1 MPAII
6 QYMIT
11 LLMFLICKK
20 IKPPDNL
27 MFLRQC
33 QLSVCGGGA
42 DLHRVWRGSCQ
53 MLLPTHTAGDD
64 HDGDHDD
71 QDDGG
76 MTMMVMTTTKMM
88 VVMTITIIMTHY
100 SLSRRCHELTTLV
113 WTCPRVSPSPI
124 WQVTPRMPSI
134 QMPGLSRTQ

>member
-1 MPAII
+1 MTVRVHLHFRA
-6 QYMIT
+6 T
-11 LLMFLICKK
+11 LHPMKDHPPHVSHLQKE

-76 MTMMVMTTTKMM
+76 MTMMVMTTTKIM
-88 VVMTITIIMTHY
+88 VVMTITIIMMCS
-100 SLSRRCHELTTLV
+100 SL
-113 WTCPRVSPSPI
+113 
-124 WQVTPRMPSI
+124 
-134 QMPGLSRTQ
+134 